1 MVRKE
6 RRRFGGEATKKK
18 LLDSAWT
25 EFLRVGWE
33 GTSGIAIREAVGLS
47 HGSWAYAYPGGK
59 PQVAAEIYEVL
70 HAEIWTGCLRA
81 LVETA
86 WRRAAATLEDAMS
99 ALNDAIAAELQRAR
113 LMFELQRVLPNVGFT
128 DVVEARGRQ
137 ELEAL
142 RTWAIKAELVVDAS
156 LSLELLRAL
165 LFGPLILYTQTRSD
179 DAGAKE
185 RSAGLERLVDVAKA
199 SVIALR
205 KGPEKPR
212 RTGERDSA
220 FSLPLHGE

>member
-25 EFLRVGWE
+25 EFLRMGWE

-59 PQVAAEIYEVL
+59 PQVAAEIYDVL

-86 WRRAAATLEDAMS
+86 GKKAVAALDDALS
-99 ALNDAIAAELQRAR
+99 ALDEAIAAEPQRAR
-113 LMFELQRVLPNVGFT
+113 LMFELERVLPSVEFA
-128 DVVEARGRQ
+128 DVVEAGRRQ

-156 LSLELLRAL
+156 LSLELLRAV
-165 LFGPLILYTQTRSD
+165 LFGPLVLYAQTRFD
-179 DAGAKE
+179 DAGANE
-185 RSAGLERLVDVAKA
+185 WSAGLERLVDVAKA
-199 SVIALR
+199 NVTALR

>member
-33 GTSGIAIREAVGLS
+33 GTSGIAIREAVDLT

-70 HAEIWTGCLRA
+70 HAEFWTGCLQA
-81 LVETA
+81 LVTTA
-86 WRRAAATLEDAMS
+86 GKTGGVVLEKALS
-99 ALNDAIAAELQRAR
+99 ALNGAIAAEPHRAR
-113 LMFELQRVLPNVGFT
+113 LLFELERVLPTTEFAE
-128 DVVEARGRQ
+128 VVLTLRVK
-137 ELEAL
+137 ELDAL
-142 RTWAIKAELVVDAS
+142 RTWAAKAELVVDAS
-156 LSLELLRAL
+156 LSLDLLRAV
-165 LFGPLILYTQTRSD
+165 LFGPLILYELTKPGGAGSKARSD
-179 DAGAKE
+179 A
-185 RSAGLERLVDVAKA
+185 LQRLVDVAKA
-199 SVIALR
+199 SVTALR

-212 RTGERDSA
+212 RTGESSSVL
-220 FSLPLHGE
+220 SLQLHGE